1 LLNKRTEYLF
11 LVLLSA
17 LEAIF
22 LSDLAEKLGYS
33 RRDKFKEMYVKP
45 LMKDGL
51 LAYTVPD
58 KPTSS
63 RQKYIITE
71 KGRLFLGGF
80 DILNEQ
86 K

>member
-1 LLNKRTEYLF
+1 MLNKRTEYLF

-17 LEAIF
+17 LEPIF

-33 RRDKFKEMYVKP
+33 RRDKFKEMYIDP

-51 LAYTVPD
+51 LVYTIPD

-63 RQKYIITE
+63 NQKYITTE

-80 DILNEQ
+80 DIV
-86 K
+86 